1 MGQYGCNGEGKP
13 RAAQISRRMWVTC
26 RIRRAP
32 VPRFL
37 GRRAAVF
44 IEDELRLQLCSV
56 VFPLVQNSCRLSVG
70 SKRQPRAVEHSG
82 RCTLVGMTLKVKLP
96 SCCCFHR
103 RRIASAVVFRRLL
116 ELHSIERFRWLGHW
130 PLRHKNAH
138 PSPGVG
144 FEYGIDSQRI
154 RGNAGRSSSIG
165 SAAADDERTEENARS
180 EDLGVETI
188 ATVTH
193 LFCRAV
199 T

>member
-103 RRIASAVVFRRLL
+103 RRIASSVVHSRQRRPKLQ
-116 ELHSIERFRWLGHW
+116 HWTRCRQQRANRGER
-130 PLRHKNAH
+130 A
-138 PSPGVG
+138 
-144 FEYGIDSQRI
+144 QRGYWG
-154 RGNAGRSSSIG
+154 RSHCDGNAAFLQSCNHKEG
-165 SAAADDERTEENARS
+165 S
-180 EDLGVETI
+180 L
-188 ATVTH
+188 
-193 LFCRAV
+193 CRCKLRPRPG
-199 T
+199 